1 MRKIFKNFLI
11 CKIVC
16 KICQWL
22 CMIIDQRTF
31 QLFTYEF
38 FLFGQIFLDLGIL
51 IIELLCLQ
59 SKSILVFIFFFMIQE
74 VFIQWCLNKMKKNWT
89 DTIPVRILSYSQGI
103 LSNVFDRV

>member
-22 CMIIDQRTF
+22 CMIIDQCTF

-59 SKSILVFIFFFMIQE
+59 SKSILVFIFFMIQE
-74 VFIQWCLNKMKKNWT
+74 VFIQWCLNTMKKNWT
-89 DTIPVRILSYSQGI
+89 GTIPVRILSYSQGT
-103 LSNVFDRV
+103 LNNVFDRV